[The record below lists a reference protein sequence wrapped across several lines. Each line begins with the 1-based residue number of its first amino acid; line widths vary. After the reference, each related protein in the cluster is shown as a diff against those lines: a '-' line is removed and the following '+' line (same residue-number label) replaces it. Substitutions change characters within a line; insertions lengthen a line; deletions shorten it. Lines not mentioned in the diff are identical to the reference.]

1 MKVLYYTIMLHD
13 YIHATYVA
21 SPIIIVQQKSQTF
34 KDQAKNVLALWIVAT
49 GIGPIHYQ
57 WEKYDS
63 YTNSWIPP
71 SSRAENVTSSNLTF
85 SVITEE
91 DQGLYHCIASNDDG
105 NVLSHHVNIT
115 VYGKLKYDYT

>member
-1 MKVLYYTIMLHD
+1 MYVHTI
-13 YIHATYVA
+13 YVA
-21 SPIIIVQQKSQTF
+21 SPIIIVQPKSQTF

-49 GIGPIHYQ
+49 GMGPIHYQ
-57 WEKYDS
+57 WEMYDP

-71 SSRAENVTSSNLTF
+71 SSRVENVTSPNLTF

-115 VYGKLKYDYT
+115 VYGKLKHDYTYVA